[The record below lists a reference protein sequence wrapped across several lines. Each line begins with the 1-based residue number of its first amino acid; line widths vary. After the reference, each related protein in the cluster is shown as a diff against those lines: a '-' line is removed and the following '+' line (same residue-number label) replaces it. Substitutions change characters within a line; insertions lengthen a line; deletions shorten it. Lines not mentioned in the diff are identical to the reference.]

1 MGFPGF
7 EKPFPIEMQQKG
19 PQVHSKSVAD
29 EVFLR
34 LLPILLLLSQTVQVH
49 GIQPVRLV
57 DLGTTGQVSPRQ
69 APVLCGGQDKKRIPI
84 DHIHGL
90 PLCLIEPGPVGQ
102 HRCFLVWPLC
112 NAAQRWSTRTRP
124 VRSHSQLVG
133 PGSLGQLQAGIEE
146 PLDVVVR
153 RSLHDGAED
162 PFAFP

>member
-1 MGFPGF
+1 MPKITQTNLGRRMETAWNRHCGT
-7 EKPFPIEMQQKG
+7 ILQTSLTITVLQQT
-19 PQVHSKSVAD
+19 SS
-29 EVFLR
+29 
-34 LLPILLLLSQTVQVH
+34 TVQVH

-112 NAAQRWSTRTRP
+112 NAAQRWSTRTWP
-124 VRSHSQLVG
+124 VRSHSLLVG

-146 PLDVVVR
+146 PLDVV
-153 RSLHDGAED
+153 
-162 PFAFP
+162 